1 MGQIFYF
8 LSFGWITI
16 NLVYNLLLLF
26 YNPKAFLELGLLIV
40 LHHDVLVSFR
50 DEWQRRCTEIVAID
64 ALYFKT
70 FLEQFHPDK
79 INRELNKVISTLL
92 I

>member
-1 MGQIFYF
+1 MDYYTICFTIYYF
-8 LSFGWITI
+8 WFFFIVI
-16 NLVYNLLLLF
+16 NYD
-26 YNPKAFLELGLLIV
+26 PKAVLESGLLIV

-64 ALYFKT
+64 ALHFKT

-79 INRELNKVISTLL
+79 INRELNKVISALL